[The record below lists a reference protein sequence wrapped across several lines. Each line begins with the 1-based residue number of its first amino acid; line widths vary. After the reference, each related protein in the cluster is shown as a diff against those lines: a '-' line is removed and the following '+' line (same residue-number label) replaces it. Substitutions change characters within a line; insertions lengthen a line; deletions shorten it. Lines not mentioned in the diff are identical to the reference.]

1 MKKIIIGTIVATVI
15 YFLYQTAAW
24 MGGLHGTPG
33 TYTPNNNEILNYLSQ
48 VLGEDGMY
56 MMPMVDPGLPNRME
70 EEQKLME
77 QNVGK
82 PWAMILYHK
91 SMMGMEAG
99 YILIG
104 FLYSLIA
111 CLIASLIIYY
121 GNFSSTSTRFLAAF
135 SFGLFTLSQ
144 GVLDDMNWWSYP
156 WSFVKAEVIDLTL
169 GWGITCLWL
178 AWFVKKNTEVKTA

>member
-1 MKKIIIGTIVATVI
+1 MKKIIIGTIVAAVI

-33 TYTPNNNEILNYLSQ
+33 TYTPKGGEILNYLSQ
-48 VLGEDGMY
+48 SLGEEGLY
-56 MMPMVDPGLPNRME
+56 MMPMVDPSQPNYKE
-70 EEQKLME
+70 EEQKLHE
-77 QNVGK
+77 QNIGK
-82 PWAMILYHK
+82 PWAMVFYHK

-111 CLIASLIIYY
+111 CLIASMIVYY
-121 GNFSSTSTRFLAAF
+121 GNFSSFGTRFLAAF

-169 GWGITCLWL
+169 GWAITSLWL
-178 AWFVKKNTEVKTA
+178 AWFVKKKSKTA